1 MVQILSKLPE
11 LSSFTFTSL
20 HGDLPPRVRETALS
34 SFTTHPS
41 SHLAPAVLLC
51 TDVAARGVDFADID
65 TVIQYDP
72 PTDPKTFS
80 HRAGRTA
87 RAGKSGRAILLL
99 GKGREEDYIDFLNV
113 RKIPLVREQYLGES
127 LEGREEPAEL
137 DPAALDLLSRI
148 RKILLTERELHDKA
162 AKAFVSSL
170 QAYSKHEA
178 TFIFRLS
185 DLDLHGVA
193 VALGLLRLPAMPE
206 IKEWRKKQ
214 EANKKRAIAA
224 SASDEPVEMEEVTP
238 WTDAEVDVGSS
249 IPWYNMSRLTDICSG
264 RHSATAPKRKKRHD
278 CKL

>member
-1 MVQILSKLPE
+1 MN
-11 LSSFTFTSL
+11 
-20 HGDLPPRVRETALS
+20 

-41 SHLAPAVLLC
+41 SHLSPSVLLC

-113 RKIPLVREQYLGES
+113 RKIPLAREQYLDQD
-127 LEGREEPAEL
+127 LEGRDEPAEM
-137 DPAALDLLSRI
+137 DPAALDLLATI
-148 RKILLTERELHDKA
+148 RQILLTERELHDKA

-178 TFIFRLS
+178 TFIFRLT
-185 DLDLHGVA
+185 DLDLHSVA
-193 VALGLLRLPAMPE
+193 ISFGLLRIPAMPE
-206 IKEWRKKQ
+206 VKEWRKRQ
-214 EANKKRAIAA
+214 ENIKKRAAA
-224 SASDEPVEMEEVTP
+224 AAAAAAPTLVPGEGEAEVKPQVKDEGEGEAGAGAGAEDTTEPVAEVEVTP
-238 WTDAEVDVGSS
+238 WTDAEVDVSS
-249 IPWYNMSRLTDICSG
+249 N
-264 RHSATAPKRKKRHD
+264 H
-278 CKL
+278 